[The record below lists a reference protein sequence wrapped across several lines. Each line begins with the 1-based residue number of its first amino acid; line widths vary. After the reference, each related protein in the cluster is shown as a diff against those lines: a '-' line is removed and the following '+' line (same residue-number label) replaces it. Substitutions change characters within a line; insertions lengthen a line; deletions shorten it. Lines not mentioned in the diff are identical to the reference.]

1 MRSYATISATGFTQ
15 TDHAGLVKLMWEW
28 HETIDQFIASC
39 KAKMINQS
47 RRLTQSASGFD
58 SMAMASAGQSTVI
71 DFQSFPWGFAF
82 FGGELE
88 PFWGGEVVPSPIGT
102 RSRRPMYITHIMKM
116 VEPCPHTAAGS
127 CKRNLECKRLA

>member
-47 RRLTQSASGFD
+47 AANAERKRLGFNGN
-58 SMAMASAGQSTVI
+58 GQ
-71 DFQSFPWGFAF
+71 
-82 FGGELE
+82 
-88 PFWGGEVVPSPIGT
+88 
-102 RSRRPMYITHIMKM
+102 RRPTNGY
-116 VEPCPHTAAGS
+116 
-127 CKRNLECKRLA
+127 